1 MSFPCRV
8 EGPEAQ
14 NAATTVAVIGAGG
27 WGTALSRVLGNKG
40 HEVRLWVR
48 EEDVLQDI
56 VTNRENSAF
65 LPGVKLPP
73 HVKATPSLEEALAG
87 ADVVLFTVPSQ
98 YLRSVARAAAPHI
111 PRNAL
116 VVHGAKGLEVG
127 TLKRMSEV
135 LAEELP
141 DWPASRIA
149 CLSGPSH
156 AEEVGRDVPTAV
168 VVASRDREVQL
179 ALQDIFMT
187 SRFRVYTNPDI
198 IGVELGGAL
207 KNIIAFGT
215 GVADGLGFGD
225 NARAAIMTRGLAEIA
240 RLGIALGARPLTFA
254 GLSGMGDLI
263 VTCTSRHSRNRRAG
277 EMLGRGKT
285 LDEIIGSSRMVVE
298 SIPTIRAARD
308 LAKRHGVEMPI
319 TEQLYAC
326 LFEGANPLD
335 AVENLMLRG
344 ARHEVEEVAQA
355 KLPAE

>member
-1 MSFPCRV
+1 MPFSARTDS
-8 EGPEAQ
+8 A
-14 NAATTVAVIGAGG
+14 VAVIGAGG
-27 WGTALSRVLGNKG
+27 WGTALTRVLANKG
-40 HEVRLWVR
+40 HNVRLWVR
-48 EEDVLQDI
+48 EQDVLQDI
-56 VTNRENSAF
+56 LANRENTAF

-73 HVKATPSLEEALAG
+73 GVKATPSLEEALEG
-87 ADVVLFTVPSQ
+87 ANVVLFTVPSQ
-98 YLRSVARAAAPHI
+98 YLRAVARDAAPAI
-111 PRNAL
+111 PRDAL

-135 LAEELP
+135 LAEELRDRP
-141 DWPASRIA
+141 PSTIA

-168 VVASRDREVQL
+168 VAASQDREVQL
-179 ALQDIFMT
+179 ALQDIFIT
-187 SRFRVYTNPDI
+187 PRFRIYTNPDI

-240 RLGIALGARPLTFA
+240 RLGMAMGARPLTFA

-277 EMLGRGKT
+277 EMLGSGKT

-308 LAKRHGVEMPI
+308 LARRHGVEMPI

-326 LFEGANPLD
+326 LFEGASPLE

-344 ARHEVEEVAQA
+344 ATHEVEEVAQA
-355 KLPAE
+355 KLPVE